1 MKKSILV
8 FGVLFVVFASC
19 GTKKKGDNLSAPVSV
34 IFDTDMGPDY
44 DDAGALAML
53 HAMADSNECRI
64 LATVAS
70 NKHPRIAAVLNVFN
84 TYFGRPEIPVGV
96 PVGNAADM
104 GAPQKWDSLITA
116 TYPHKLKSN
125 DQAEDAL
132 KLYRRILAAEPDSSV
147 TIVTVG
153 FLTNMA
159 NLLASNGDELSPLD
173 GASLIR
179 KKVKRLVCMAGNF
192 DDPAETFKEFNV
204 VKDAASAKAAFDGWP
219 TPIIFSGFEVGVKI
233 FTGLPLIHN
242 DRISNSPVKD
252 VFARSIPLDPN
263 DKNGRMSWDE
273 TAVLAAV
280 RGHEKYFEAETGKII
295 CRTDGTNAL
304 AETCRQTFLIVF
316 LSVFKRRPS
325 RQLLKLLVKIR
336 EVIEP
341 ALRRYLIH
349 GSASINQQF
358 VRQTNA
364 QLIGKLNHRFIGAAF
379 KISAK
384 CGRRHIGYIGHILQS
399 NFARKIF
406 CQIVQHVIQ
415 PFLVGG
421 LRLLVIAYA

>member
-1 MKKSILV
+1 VSGKYYFFYSNSKNSCCFFLTDRNKFDAQEQNAAPGRHRELSIISGVFSLLTAECVAAIFYLLNCAAIKKLINKNVKAMKKSILV

-204 VKDAASAKAAFDGWP
+204 VKDAAPPKP
-219 TPIIFSGFEVGVKI
+219 
-233 FTGLPLIHN
+233 PL
-242 DRISNSPVKD
+242 
-252 VFARSIPLDPN
+252 
-263 DKNGRMSWDE
+263 
-273 TAVLAAV
+273 TA
-280 RGHEKYFEAETGKII
+280 
-295 CRTDGTNAL
+295 
-304 AETCRQTFLIVF
+304 
-316 LSVFKRRPS
+316 
-325 RQLLKLLVKIR
+325 
-336 EVIEP
+336 
-341 ALRRYLIH
+341 
-349 GSASINQQF
+349 
-358 VRQTNA
+358 
-364 QLIGKLNHRFIGAAF
+364 
-379 KISAK
+379 
-384 CGRRHIGYIGHILQS
+384 GRRQS
-399 NFARKIF
+399 FSAALKW
-406 CQIVQHVIQ
+406 
-415 PFLVGG
+415 
-421 LRLLVIAYA
+421 A